1 MAKKTGDEGRKMT
14 GVVILL
20 GAFVILLAI
29 NVPVAFSMALAC
41 ILTLLWQGTIPV
53 STVTLKLYSGI
64 DTFPFLAIPLFILAG
79 GLMEHGGISFRL
91 VRFAKN
97 LVGHIKGGL
106 GFVVVVSEIFFS
118 GISGSSIADASA
130 IGALLLPSMVKAGYT
145 PPRASAIVAAAT
157 GMGMMIPPCLNMV
170 VLGAM
175 TNISIAGL
183 FMGGFLPG
191 FLMAL
196 TLMVIIYFQSSRGT
210 LPGAEGKRAAFKE
223 IIVSFKDSV
232 IPLMMPV
239 IIFGG
244 IFSGIFTATEAA
256 SVATVYAFIVSV
268 FVYKEIKGKDLWR
281 IFVDT
286 AVMTGV
292 TCLLVG
298 AATAFSWIL
307 ATHQVPQAIGQFI
320 GSISEGRIVFLIMSI
335 IVFLFFGMILD
346 GLPAILIFFP
356 ILFPIAQTLGI
367 HPLHFGVLVIAI
379 VGISIV
385 APPIGLCLVIIC
397 SIAKIKLTD
406 TIRPLIPYTLIL
418 IADLIVIAFWPWLV
432 LILPALFKL

>member
-1 MAKKTGDEGRKMT
+1 MDT
-14 GVVILL
+14 V
-20 GAFVILLAI
+20 FILLASFGFLLVI
-29 NVPVAFSMALAC
+29 NVPVAFSMTLAC
-41 ILTLLWQGTIPV
+41 ILALFWQGAIPV

-79 GLMEHGGISFRL
+79 GFMEQGGISQRL
-91 VRFAKN
+91 VLFARN

-130 IGALLLPSMVKAGYT
+130 IGSLLLPSMTKAGYP
-145 PPRASAIVAAAT
+145 PPRAAAIVAAAT

-175 TNISIAGL
+175 ANISIAGL

-191 FLMAL
+191 FLMAV
-196 TLMVIIYFQSSRGT
+196 TLMIIIYYQSSKGI
-210 LPGAEGKRAAFKE
+210 LPGAEGKRASFRA
-223 IIVSFKDSV
+223 ILASFKDSA

-244 IFSGIFTATEAA
+244 IFSGVFTATEAA
-256 SVATVYAFIVSV
+256 SVATVYAFIVS
-268 FVYKEIKGKDLWR
+268 FFIYREIQWKDMGKIL
-281 IFVDT
+281 VDT
-286 AVMTGV
+286 AVLTGTV
-292 TCLLVG
+292 CLLVG
-298 AATAFSWIL
+298 AATGFSWIL
-307 ATHQVPQAIGQFI
+307 ATHQVPNALGSFI
-320 GSISEGRIVFLIMSI
+320 GSVSEGRVIFLLLTIA
-335 IVFLFFGMILD
+335 VFLFFGMILD

-356 ILFPIAQTLGI
+356 ILYPIAQSMGL
-367 HPLHFGVLVIAI
+367 HPLHFGVLVIAV
-379 VGISIV
+379 VGISII

-397 SIAKIKLTD
+397 SLAKIKLTD

-418 IADLIVIAFWPWLV
+418 VGDLVVIAFWPWLI
-432 LILPALFKL
+432 LFLPALFKV

>member
-1 MAKKTGDEGRKMT
+1 MT
-14 GVVILL
+14 ALVLLL
-20 GAFVILLAI
+20 GGFIVLLAM

-41 ILTLLWQGTIPV
+41 ILTLFYQGTIPV

-79 GLMEHGGISFRL
+79 GLMEQGGISHRL

-130 IGALLLPSMVKAGYT
+130 IGSLLLPSMIQAGYA
-145 PPRASAIVAAAT
+145 PPRACAIVAAAT

-175 TNISIAGL
+175 SNISIAGL

-196 TLMVIIYFQSSRGT
+196 TLMIIIYYQSAKGV
-210 LPGAEGKRAAFKE
+210 LPAAEGKRATFKE
-223 IIVSFKDSV
+223 IVASFKESV

-268 FVYKEIKGKDLWR
+268 FIYKEIKGRDIVR
-281 IFVDT
+281 ILVDT
-286 AVMTGV
+286 ALMTGV
-292 TCLLVG
+292 VCLLVG
-298 AATAFSWIL
+298 AATSFSWIL
-307 ATHQVPQAIGQFI
+307 ATYQVPQMLGAFI
-320 GSISEGRIVFLIMSI
+320 GSVSEGKVVFLLLTIA
-335 IVFLFFGMILD
+335 VFFVFGMILD

-356 ILFPIAQTLGI
+356 ILFPIAQTLSI
-367 HPLHFGVLVIAI
+367 DPLHFGVLVIAI

-397 SIAKIKLTD
+397 SLAKIKLTD
-406 TIRPLIPYTLIL
+406 TIKPLIPYTLIL
-418 IADLIVIAFWPWLV
+418 VIDLIVMAFWPWLV
-432 LILPALFKL
+432 LFLPRIFKL

>member
-1 MAKKTGDEGRKMT
+1 VTALA
-14 GVVILL
+14 ILL
-20 GAFVILLAI
+20 GGFAVLLAI
-29 NVPVAFSMALAC
+29 NVPVAFSMAVAC
-41 ILTLLWQGTIPV
+41 ILTLFYQGTIPV

-79 GLMEHGGISFRL
+79 GLMEQGGISQRL

-130 IGALLLPSMVKAGYT
+130 IGSLLLPSMIQAGYA
-145 PPRASAIVAAAT
+145 PARAAAIVAAAT
-157 GMGMMIPPCLNMV
+157 GMGMLIPPCLNMV

-175 TNISIAGL
+175 SNISIAGL

-196 TLMVIIYFQSSRGT
+196 TLMIIIYYQSARGV
-210 LPGAEGKRAAFKE
+210 LPSAEGKRAVFRE
-223 IIVSFKDSV
+223 IVVSFRESI

-268 FVYKEIKGKDLWR
+268 FIYKEIKGRDIVR
-281 IFVDT
+281 ILVDT

-292 TCLLVG
+292 VCLLVG
-298 AATAFSWIL
+298 AATSFSWIL
-307 ATHQVPQAIGQFI
+307 ATFQVPQMLGAFI
-320 GSISEGRIVFLIMSI
+320 GSVSEGKV
-335 IVFLFFGMILD
+335 VFLFLTIAVFFVFGMILD

-356 ILFPIAQTLGI
+356 ILFPIAQSLGI
-367 HPLHFGVLVIAI
+367 DALHFGVLVIAI

-397 SIAKIKLTD
+397 SLARIKLTD

-418 IADLIVIAFWPWLV
+418 VVDLIVMAFWPWLV
-432 LILPALFKL
+432 LFLPRFFKL

>member
-1 MAKKTGDEGRKMT
+1 MT
-14 GVVILL
+14 ALAILL
-20 GAFVILLAI
+20 GGFAVLLAI
-29 NVPVAFSMALAC
+29 NVPVAFSMAVAC
-41 ILTLLWQGTIPV
+41 ILTLFYQGTIPV

-79 GLMEHGGISFRL
+79 GLMEQGGISQRL

-130 IGALLLPSMVKAGYT
+130 IGSLLLPSMIQAGYA
-145 PPRASAIVAAAT
+145 PARAAAIVAAAT
-157 GMGMMIPPCLNMV
+157 GMGMLIPPCLNMV

-175 TNISIAGL
+175 SNISIAGL

-196 TLMVIIYFQSSRGT
+196 TLMIIIYYQSARGV
-210 LPGAEGKRAAFKE
+210 LPSAEGKRAVFRE
-223 IIVSFKDSV
+223 IVVSFRESI

-268 FVYKEIKGKDLWR
+268 FIYKEIKGRDIVR
-281 IFVDT
+281 ILVDT

-292 TCLLVG
+292 VCLLVG
-298 AATAFSWIL
+298 AATSFSWIL
-307 ATHQVPQAIGQFI
+307 ATFQVPQMLGAFI
-320 GSISEGRIVFLIMSI
+320 GSVSEGKV
-335 IVFLFFGMILD
+335 VFLFLTIAVFFVFGMILD

-356 ILFPIAQTLGI
+356 ILFPIAQSLGI
-367 HPLHFGVLVIAI
+367 DALHFGVLVIAI

-397 SIAKIKLTD
+397 SLARIKLTD

-418 IADLIVIAFWPWLV
+418 VVDLIVMAFWPWLV
-432 LILPALFKL
+432 LFLPRFFKL

>member
-1 MAKKTGDEGRKMT
+1 MMALF
-14 GVVILL
+14 ILL
-20 GAFVILLAI
+20 GGFVVLLAI

-41 ILTLLWQGTIPV
+41 IMTLFYQGTIPV

-79 GLMEHGGISFRL
+79 GLMEQGGISQRL
-91 VRFAKN
+91 VQFAKN

-106 GFVVVVSEIFFS
+106 GFVVVVAEIFFS

-130 IGALLLPSMVKAGYT
+130 IGSLLLPSMIQAGYA

-170 VLGAM
+170 VLGAIS
-175 TNISIAGL
+175 NISIAGL

-196 TLMVIIYFQSSRGT
+196 TLMVVIYYQSAKGV
-210 LPGAEGKRAAFKE
+210 LPGAEGKRATFRA
-223 IIVSFKDSV
+223 ILVSFRESV

-268 FVYKEIKGKDLWR
+268 FVYKEIKGKDIVR
-281 IFVDT
+281 ILIDT
-286 AVMTGV
+286 ALMTGV
-292 TCLLVG
+292 VCLLVG
-298 AATAFSWIL
+298 AATSFSWIL
-307 ATHQVPQAIGQFI
+307 ATYQVPQMLGQFI
-320 GSISEGRIVFLIMSI
+320 GSVSEGKVVFLLLTIA
-335 IVFLFFGMILD
+335 VFFVFGMILD

-356 ILFPIAQTLGI
+356 ILFPIAQSLGL

-397 SIAKIKLTD
+397 SLAKIRLTE
-406 TIRPLIPYTLIL
+406 TIKPLIPYTLIL
-418 IADLIVIAFWPWLV
+418 IVDLIVIAFWPWLV
-432 LILPALFKL
+432 LILPRIFKL

>member
-1 MAKKTGDEGRKMT
+1 MMMGI
-14 GVVILL
+14 VILL
-20 GAFVILLAI
+20 GSFVLLLTI

-41 ILTLLWQGTIPV
+41 ILTLFWQGTIPV

-79 GLMEHGGISFRL
+79 GLMEHGGISQRL
-91 VRFAKN
+91 VRFARN

-118 GISGSSIADASA
+118 GISGSSVADASA
-130 IGALLLPSMVKAGYT
+130 IGSLLLPSMIRAGYT

-175 TNISIAGL
+175 SNISIAGL

-191 FLMAL
+191 FFMAL
-196 TLMVIIYFQSSRGT
+196 TLMVIIYIQSSRGT
-210 LPGAEGKRAAFKE
+210 LPGAEGARATFKE
-223 IIVSFKDSV
+223 IIVSFRDSV

-244 IFSGIFTATEAA
+244 IFTGIFTATEAA

-268 FVYKEIKGKDLWR
+268 FVYKEIKARDLFR
-281 IFVDT
+281 ILVDT

-292 TCLLVG
+292 VCLLVG
-298 AATAFSWIL
+298 AATGFSWIL
-307 ATHQVPQAIGQFI
+307 ATHQVPQILGNFI
-320 GSISEGRIVFLIMSI
+320 GSVSEGKIIFLLLTIG
-335 IVFLFFGMILD
+335 VFLFFGMILD

-356 ILFPIAQTLGI
+356 ILFPIAQSLDL
-367 HPLHFGVLVIAI
+367 HPLHFGVLVIAV

-397 SIAKIKLTD
+397 SLAKIKLTD
-406 TIRPLIPYTLIL
+406 TIQPLIPYTLIL
-418 IADLIVIAFWPWLV
+418 VADLIVIAFWPWLV
-432 LILPALFKL
+432 LILPQIFKL

>member
-1 MAKKTGDEGRKMT
+1 MDT
-14 GVVILL
+14 V
-20 GAFVILLAI
+20 FILLASFGFLLVI
-29 NVPVAFSMALAC
+29 NVPVAFSMTLAC
-41 ILTLLWQGTIPV
+41 ILALFWQGAIPV

-79 GLMEHGGISFRL
+79 GFMEQGGISQRL
-91 VRFAKN
+91 VLFARN

-130 IGALLLPSMVKAGYT
+130 IGSLLLPSMTKAGYT
-145 PPRASAIVAAAT
+145 PPRAAAIVAAAT

-175 TNISIAGL
+175 ANISIAGL

-191 FLMAL
+191 FLMAV
-196 TLMVIIYFQSSRGT
+196 TLMVIIYYQSSKGI
-210 LPGAEGKRAAFKE
+210 LPGAEGKRASFRA
-223 IIVSFKDSV
+223 ILASFKDSV

-244 IFSGIFTATEAA
+244 IFSGVFTATEAA
-256 SVATVYAFIVSV
+256 SVATVYAFIVS
-268 FVYKEIKGKDLWR
+268 FFIYREIKWKDMGKIL
-281 IFVDT
+281 VDT
-286 AVMTGV
+286 AVLTGTV
-292 TCLLVG
+292 CLLVG
-298 AATAFSWIL
+298 AATGFSWIL
-307 ATHQVPQAIGQFI
+307 ATHQVPNALGSFI
-320 GSISEGRIVFLIMSI
+320 GSVSEGRVIFLLLTIA
-335 IVFLFFGMILD
+335 VFLFFGMILD

-356 ILFPIAQTLGI
+356 ILYPIAQSLGL
-367 HPLHFGVLVIAI
+367 HPLHFGVLVIAV
-379 VGISIV
+379 VGISII

-397 SIAKIKLTD
+397 SLAKIKLTD

-418 IADLIVIAFWPWLV
+418 VGDLVVIAFWPWLI
-432 LILPALFKL
+432 LFLPALFKV

>member
-1 MAKKTGDEGRKMT
+1 MT
-14 GVVILL
+14 ALVLLL
-20 GAFVILLAI
+20 GGFIVLLAI
-29 NVPVAFSMALAC
+29 NVPVAFSMVLAC
-41 ILTLLWQGTIPV
+41 ILTLFYQGTIPV

-79 GLMEHGGISFRL
+79 GLMEQGGISQRL

-130 IGALLLPSMVKAGYT
+130 IGSLLLPSMIQAGYA

-175 TNISIAGL
+175 SNISIAGL

-196 TLMVIIYFQSSRGT
+196 TLMIIIYYQSARGV
-210 LPGAEGKRAAFKE
+210 LPGAEGKRATVTE
-223 IIVSFKDSV
+223 ILVSFKDSV

-268 FVYKEIKGKDLWR
+268 FVYKEIKTRDMVR
-281 IFVDT
+281 ILVDT
-286 AVMTGV
+286 ALMTGV
-292 TCLLVG
+292 VCLLVG
-298 AATAFSWIL
+298 AATSFSWIL
-307 ATHQVPQAIGQFI
+307 ATYQVPQMLGGFI
-320 GSISEGRIVFLIMSI
+320 GSVSEGKVVFLLLTIA
-335 IVFLFFGMILD
+335 VFFVFGMILD

-397 SIAKIKLTD
+397 SLAKIKLTD
-406 TIRPLIPYTLIL
+406 TIKPLIPYTLIL
-418 IADLIVIAFWPWLV
+418 VIDLIVMAFWPWLV
-432 LILPALFKL
+432 LFLPGVFKL

>member
-1 MAKKTGDEGRKMT
+1 VTAL
-14 GVVILL
+14 VLLL
-20 GAFVILLAI
+20 GGFIVLLAM

-41 ILTLLWQGTIPV
+41 ILTLFYQGTIPV

-79 GLMEHGGISFRL
+79 GLMEQGGISHRL

-130 IGALLLPSMVKAGYT
+130 IGSLLLPSMFQAGYS
-145 PPRASAIVAAAT
+145 PPRACAIVAAAT

-175 TNISIAGL
+175 SNISIAGL

-196 TLMVIIYFQSSRGT
+196 TLMIIIYYQSAKGV
-210 LPGAEGKRAAFKE
+210 LPAAEGKRATFKE
-223 IIVSFKDSV
+223 IVVSFKESV

-256 SVATVYAFIVSV
+256 SVATIYAFIVSV
-268 FVYKEIKGKDLWR
+268 FVYKEIKGRDIVR
-281 IFVDT
+281 ILVDT
-286 AVMTGV
+286 ALMTGV
-292 TCLLVG
+292 VCLLVG
-298 AATAFSWIL
+298 AATSFSWIL
-307 ATHQVPQAIGQFI
+307 ATYQVPQMLGGFI
-320 GSISEGRIVFLIMSI
+320 GSVSEGKVVFLLLTIA
-335 IVFLFFGMILD
+335 VFFVFGMILD

-397 SIAKIKLTD
+397 SLAKIKLTD
-406 TIRPLIPYTLIL
+406 TIKPLIPYTLIL
-418 IADLIVIAFWPWLV
+418 VIDLVVMAFWPWLV
-432 LILPALFKL
+432 LFLPRIFKL

>member
-1 MAKKTGDEGRKMT
+1 MIALLL
-14 GVVILL
+14 LL
-20 GAFVILLAI
+20 GGFVVMLAI

-41 ILTLLWQGTIPV
+41 LLTLFYQGTVPI

-79 GLMEHGGISFRL
+79 GLMEQGGISLRL

-106 GFVVVVSEIFFS
+106 GFVVVVAEIFFS

-130 IGALLLPSMVKAGYT
+130 IGSLLLPSMMQAGYP
-145 PPRASAIVAAAT
+145 PPRAAAIVAAAT

-175 TNISIAGL
+175 SNISIAGL

-196 TLMVIIYFQSSRGT
+196 TLMIIIYYQSSKGV
-210 LPGAEGKRAAFKE
+210 LPAAEGKRATFKE
-223 IIVSFKDSV
+223 IVVSFRESV

-244 IFSGIFTATEAA
+244 IFSGVFTATEAA

-268 FVYKEIKGKDLWR
+268 FIYREIKGKDIVR
-281 IFVDT
+281 ILVDT
-286 AVMTGV
+286 ALMTGV
-292 TCLLVG
+292 VCLLVG
-298 AATAFSWIL
+298 AATSFSWIL
-307 ATHQVPQAIGQFI
+307 ATYQVPQMLGSFI
-320 GSISEGRIVFLIMSI
+320 GSVSEGRVVFLLLTIA
-335 IVFLFFGMILD
+335 VFFVFGMILD

-397 SIAKIKLTD
+397 SLAKIKLSD
-406 TIRPLIPYTLIL
+406 TIKPLIPYTLIL
-418 IADLIVIAFWPWLV
+418 VIDLIVMAFWPWLV
-432 LILPALFKL
+432 LILPRIFKL

>member
-1 MAKKTGDEGRKMT
+1 MT
-14 GVVILL
+14 ALIVLL
-20 GAFVILLAI
+20 GGFIFLVAFDI
-29 NVPVAFSMALAC
+29 PVAFSMALAC
-41 ILTLLWQGTIPV
+41 IATLLYQGAIPV

-79 GLMEHGGISFRL
+79 GLMEQGGISQRL
-91 VRFAKN
+91 VRFARN
-97 LVGHIKGGL
+97 LVGHIRGGL

-130 IGALLLPSMVKAGYT
+130 IGSLLLPSMVRAGY
-145 PPRASAIVAAAT
+145 PASSASAIVAAAT
-157 GMGMMIPPCLNMV
+157 GMGMLIPPCLNMV

-175 TNISIAGL
+175 SNISIAGL

-196 TLMVIIYFQSSRGT
+196 TLMVIIYYQSVRGT
-210 LPGAEGKRAAFKE
+210 LPGAEGKRATFKE
-223 IIVSFKDSV
+223 VVVSFKESV

-268 FVYKEIKGKDLWR
+268 FIYREIKGREIVKIL
-281 IFVDT
+281 VDT
-286 AVMTGV
+286 ALMTGV
-292 TCLLVG
+292 VCLLVG
-298 AATAFSWIL
+298 AATSFSWIL
-307 ATHQVPQAIGQFI
+307 ATYQVPQMLGTFV
-320 GSISEGRIVFLIMSI
+320 GSVSEGKAVFLLLTIA
-335 IVFLFFGMILD
+335 VFFIFGMILD

-379 VGISIV
+379 VGIAIV

-397 SIAKIKLTD
+397 SLARIKLTD
-406 TIRPLIPYTLIL
+406 TIRPLIPYISVLVV
-418 IADLIVIAFWPWLV
+418 DLIVMAFWPWLV
-432 LILPALFKL
+432 LILPKLFKL

>member
-1 MAKKTGDEGRKMT
+1 
-14 GVVILL
+14 VIALLLLL
-20 GAFVILLAI
+20 GGFVVMLAI

-41 ILTLLWQGTIPV
+41 LLTLFYQGTVPI
-53 STVTLKLYSGI
+53 STVTLKLNSGI

-79 GLMEHGGISFRL
+79 GLMEQGGISQRL

-106 GFVVVVSEIFFS
+106 GFVVVVAEIFFS

-130 IGALLLPSMVKAGYT
+130 IGSLLLPSMMQAGYP
-145 PPRASAIVAAAT
+145 PPRAAAIVAAAT

-175 TNISIAGL
+175 SNISIAGL

-196 TLMVIIYFQSSRGT
+196 TLMIIIYYQSSKGV
-210 LPGAEGKRAAFKE
+210 LPAAEGKRATFKE
-223 IIVSFKDSV
+223 IVVSFRESV

-268 FVYKEIKGKDLWR
+268 FIYREIKGKDIVR
-281 IFVDT
+281 ILVDT
-286 AVMTGV
+286 ALMTGV
-292 TCLLVG
+292 VCLLVG
-298 AATAFSWIL
+298 AATSFSWIL
-307 ATHQVPQAIGQFI
+307 ATYQVPQMLGSFI
-320 GSISEGRIVFLIMSI
+320 GSVSEGRVVFLLLTIA
-335 IVFLFFGMILD
+335 VFFVFGMILD

-397 SIAKIKLTD
+397 SLAKIKLSD
-406 TIRPLIPYTLIL
+406 TIKPLIPYTLIL
-418 IADLIVIAFWPWLV
+418 VIDLIVMAFWPWLV
-432 LILPALFKL
+432 LILPRIFKL